1 MKKIT
6 SIFFLVSILFLTTTA
21 FAEGDTPNGG
31 GRTCTQNCGRVV
43 NNNEKSVEADTFL
56 PYSLIIKIQNS
67 LRALFG

>member
-6 SIFFLVSILFLTTTA
+6 SVFFLVSILFLTTNA
-21 FAEGDTPNGG
+21 FAEGDIPNGG
-31 GRTCTQNCGRVV
+31 KTCPQSCLVV
-43 NNNEKSVEADTFL
+43 NNDEPSVEADTFL